1 MTARIIVACGSGV
14 ATSQTVASKVERLLK
29 ADNGDATIEA
39 VDIKSIKHTIKQAD
53 IYISIVKEDTDWGIP
68 VFNGVAFLTGIGQD
82 AEYKK
87 LLAAIDEVN
96 SRPKA

>member
-29 ADNGDATIEA
+29 ADSVDASIEA